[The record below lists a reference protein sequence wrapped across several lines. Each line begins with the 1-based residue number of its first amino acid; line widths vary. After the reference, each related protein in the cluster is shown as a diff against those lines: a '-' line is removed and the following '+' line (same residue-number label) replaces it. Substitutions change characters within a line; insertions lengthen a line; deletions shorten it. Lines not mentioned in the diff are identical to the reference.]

1 MSDSEQTTVD
11 TSTEASPPRGRPGW
25 GKTARRYGP
34 IALVVVLIGAA
45 VLVFG
50 RGGGDD
56 DDTND
61 EAAAG
66 DASQEDL
73 IRSGPMTPQRAE
85 LEGETDVDFGPHC
98 DPATGK
104 LRLPTIYSPPCVV
117 PFDGDNGAATSPG
130 VTGDSVKLIAYL
142 SDPAID
148 PVGASLIAGAGA
160 NVRPDAAAETMRDYA
175 DIFNTVF
182 ETYGRRVELEFY
194 TGTGAAEDLEAARA
208 DAIAIAEQEPFAVL
222 GGPLQASTAFSEEL
236 AARGVVSFPAIP
248 LPESVIAD
256 NYPMIWGLMTPTQ
269 AAEVAAEAI
278 GKLAGPG
285 PAELAGDDELREQER
300 AYAVVHY
307 NSVDSEQQEAFE
319 TLRDGLADHGVDLTT
334 DIEYLLEPT
343 TAQEDARTMITR
355 LKEAGVT
362 TVIFLG
368 DFLMPQFL
376 TMEATAQNYFPE
388 WILGP
393 NLLAD
398 TTIFGRTYDQGQWP
412 NGFALGFA
420 GTPEKTEDGSS
431 YRIYTWAYDGEEPPS
446 NIYTVLEPGLR
457 EVFAGIQLA
466 GPELTPETFRDGL
479 LRDPPAGGGPTR
491 PLSSRGERGIWPSF
505 DYGGGPD
512 DITLMWWDPEAETID
527 EAGNPGVGSYRFAN
541 GGQRYQLGE
550 LPDSAEEAG
559 LFNQDSS
566 IIEYEEP
573 PAEDRPPDYPPPDLS
588 ASGD

>member
-1 MSDSEQTTVD
+1 MSESEQTKVD
-11 TSTEASPPRGRPGW
+11 TSQEPSPARGRPGW
-25 GKTARRYGP
+25 EKAARRYGP
-34 IALVVVLIGAA
+34 IALVVVLIGVA
-45 VLVFG
+45 VLAFG
-50 RGGGDD
+50 RGDD
-56 DDTND
+56 DGD
-61 EAAAG
+61 EAAEDGGAT
-66 DASQEDL
+66 SQEDL

-85 LEGETDVDFGPHC
+85 LDGEPDVDFGPNC

-104 LRLPTIYSPPCVV
+104 LKLPTIYAPPCVV
-117 PFDGDNGAATSPG
+117 PFEGDNGGATSPG
-130 VTGDSVKLIAYL
+130 VTGDSVKVVAYL

-160 NVRPDAAAETMRDYA
+160 NVRPDAAAETMLDYA
-175 DIFNTVF
+175 DTFNAVF

-194 TGTGAAEDLEAARA
+194 TGTGAAEDLQAARA
-208 DAIAIAEQEPFAVL
+208 DAIAIAEQEPFVVL

-269 AAEVAAEAI
+269 AAAVAAEAI

-319 TLRDGLADHGVDLTT
+319 TLRDGLADQGVDLTT